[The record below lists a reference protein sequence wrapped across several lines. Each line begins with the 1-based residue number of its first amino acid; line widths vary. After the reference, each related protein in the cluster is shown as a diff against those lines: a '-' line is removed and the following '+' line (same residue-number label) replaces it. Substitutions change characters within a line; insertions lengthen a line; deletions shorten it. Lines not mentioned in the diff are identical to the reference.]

1 MVSNSKMLMTMA
13 MQDRA
18 APAKILLSS
27 GADPNALVSFRCH
40 DLDAGVDDGVDDR
53 DLVTSDQSSIVM
65 SEMMMGVREGLK

>member
-40 DLDAGVDDGVDDR
+40 DLDAGVDDGDV
-53 DLVTSDQSSIVM
+53 VASDQSSIVM
-65 SEMMMGVREGLK
+65 SKMMMGVREGLK

>member
-18 APAKILLSS
+18 APAKILLNS

-40 DLDAGVDDGVDDR
+40 DLDAGVDDR
-53 DLVTSDQSSIVM
+53 DVVASDQSSIVM
-65 SEMMMGVREGLK
+65 SKMMMEVREGLK